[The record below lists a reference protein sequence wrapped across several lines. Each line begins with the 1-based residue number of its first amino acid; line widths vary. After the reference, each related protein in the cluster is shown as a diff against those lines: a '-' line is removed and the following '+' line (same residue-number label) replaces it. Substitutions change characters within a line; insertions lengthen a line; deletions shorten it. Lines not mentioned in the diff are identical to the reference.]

1 MRKILYKE
9 TSLGFLLSPL
19 QLHGLLQARN
29 IVCFPRED
37 PFGPLCFAQ
46 LMSNPLAHNSCPCRR
61 HNRSVCESG
70 SWRWD
75 EMTKKRVEFA

>member
-1 MRKILYKE
+1 MRKILCKE
-9 TSLGFLLSPL
+9 TGLDFLLSLL

-46 LMSNPLAHNSCPCRR
+46 LMSKPLPHNSCPYRR
-61 HNRSVCESG
+61 HSRSVCESG
-70 SWRWD
+70 SRRWD